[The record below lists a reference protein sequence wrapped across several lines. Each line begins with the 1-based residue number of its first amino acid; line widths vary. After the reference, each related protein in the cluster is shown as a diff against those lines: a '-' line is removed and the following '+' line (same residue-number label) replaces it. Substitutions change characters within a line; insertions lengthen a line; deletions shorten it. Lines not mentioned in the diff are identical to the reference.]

1 MEIPMRPTSGSWFEG
16 HRLVQLGVL
25 LLLLGLLVGFV
36 VRAFAVPR
44 LGLTAHVLGVIQG
57 MLLMLFG
64 LLWPRLKLKRTASV
78 VGFWMAA
85 YSCYASW
92 AATVLAAAWG
102 AGGSMMPIAAGQNH
116 GSAAQ
121 EGIIAAGLVTSA
133 IALIVVTGLILKGLG
148 GLIPESS
155 DTW

>member
-1 MEIPMRPTSGSWFEG
+1 MRPTRSSWFEG

-25 LLLLGLLVGFV
+25 LFLLGLLGGFI
-36 VRAFAVPR
+36 VRVFAVPR
-44 LGLTAHVLGVIQG
+44 LGVAAHLLGVFQG
-57 MLLMLFG
+57 MLLMIFG
-64 LLWPRLKLKRTASV
+64 LLWPRLNLKRTASV

-85 YSCYASW
+85 YSCFASW
-92 AATVLAAAWG
+92 AVTVLAAVWG

-121 EGIIAAGLVTSA
+121 EGIIAAGLFTSA
-133 IALIVVTGLILKGLG
+133 IALIVVTVLILKGLG

-155 DTW
+155 DKW